1 MEPIIDL
8 HDIDKSYSTAHARVG
23 VLSGFHLQ
31 VMPGEFVA
39 LMGPSGVGKSTILN
53 LIGAM
58 DSPDHGTVTV
68 TGTRIDALSESA
80 RSHWRARHI
89 GFVFQSHFLMP
100 MLTAAAN
107 VELPLMLTSLSR
119 IGRRAKVAA
128 VLEQVGLTDRVHHK
142 PAELSGGQQQR
153 VGIARAL
160 VAGAPVLLCDEPTAG
175 LDRQTADSILSLL
188 ADLGRDGRT
197 IVMVTHDPQAAAFA
211 GRRLELAPTAA
222 AS

>member
-1 MEPIIDL
+1 MEPIICL
-8 HDIDKSYSTAHARVG
+8 HDINKSYATAHARVN
-23 VLSGFHLQ
+23 VLSGFHLE

-58 DSPDHGTVTV
+58 DSPDRGTVTV
-68 TGTRIDALSESA
+68 AGTRIEALSEAA
-80 RSHWRARHI
+80 RSRWRARHI

-107 VELPLMLTSLSR
+107 VELPLMLTGLSR
-119 IGRRAKVAA
+119 NGRREKVAQ
-128 VLEQVGLTDRVHHK
+128 VLEQVGLADRTDHK
-142 PAELSGGQQQR
+142 PAQLSGGQQQR

-160 VAGAPVLLCDEPTAG
+160 VAGAPILLCDEPTAG
-175 LDRQTADSILSLL
+175 LDRRTADSILSLL
-188 ADLGRDGRT
+188 ASLGRT
-197 IVMVTHDPQAAAFA
+197 IVMVTHDSHAAAFA
-211 GRRLELAPTAA
+211 GRKLELSTTAA

>member
-8 HDIDKSYSTAHARVG
+8 HDVNKSYSTAHARVN
-23 VLSGFHLQ
+23 VLSGFHLK
-31 VMPGEFVA
+31 VLPGEFVA

-68 TGTRIDALSESA
+68 AGTRIEALSESA
-80 RSHWRARHI
+80 RSRWRARHI

-119 IGRRAKVAA
+119 KGRQTKVAE
-128 VLEQVGLTDRVHHK
+128 VLGQVGLTDRIHHK
-142 PAELSGGQQQR
+142 PAQLSGGQQQR

-175 LDRQTADSILSLL
+175 LDRQTADSVLSLL
-188 ADLGRDGRT
+188 SNLSHTGRT
-197 IVMVTHDPQAAAFA
+197 IVMVTHDPLAAAFA
-211 GRRLELAPTAA
+211 GRTLELNPAP
-222 AS
+222 SS

>member
-1 MEPIIDL
+1 MEPIISL
-8 HDIDKSYSTAHARVG
+8 HDINKGYSTAHARVG
-23 VLSGFHLQ
+23 VLSGFRLE
-31 VMPGEFVA
+31 VMPGEFLA

-58 DSPDHGTVTV
+58 DSPDHGAVTV
-68 TGTRIDALSESA
+68 AGTRIDGLSESA
-80 RSHWRARHI
+80 RSRWRAGHI

-107 VELPLMLTSLSR
+107 AELPLMLTRLSR
-119 IGRRAKVAA
+119 KARRAKVAD
-128 VLEQVGLTDRVHHK
+128 VLAQVGLSDRADHK
-142 PAELSGGQQQR
+142 PAQLSGGQQQR

-160 VAGAPVLLCDEPTAG
+160 IAGAPILLCDEPTAG

-188 ADLGRDGRT
+188 SNFSRDGHT

-211 GRRLELAPTAA
+211 GRKLELAVEAA

>member
-1 MEPIIDL
+1 MEPIISL
-8 HDIDKSYSTAHARVG
+8 HGINKGYSTAHARVD
-23 VLSGFHLQ
+23 VLSGFHLE

-58 DSPDHGTVTV
+58 DSPDQGTVTV
-68 TGTRIDALSESA
+68 AGTRIEALSESA
-80 RSHWRARHI
+80 RSRWRACHI

-119 IGRRAKVAA
+119 NGRRTKVAQ
-128 VLEQVGLTDRVHHK
+128 VLEQVGLADRVRHK

-188 ADLGRDGRT
+188 SDLSRNGRT
-197 IVMVTHDPQAAAFA
+197 IVMVTHDQQAAAFA
-211 GRRLELAPTAA
+211 GRKVELSTMA
-222 AS
+222 ASS

>member
-1 MEPIIDL
+1 MEPIIGL
-8 HDIDKSYSTAHARVG
+8 HDINKSYSTSHARVD
-23 VLSGFHLQ
+23 VLSGFDLE
-31 VMPGEFVA
+31 VMPGEFVT

-119 IGRRAKVAA
+119 TGRRTKVAA
-128 VLEQVGLTDRVHHK
+128 VLQQVGLSDRGHHK
-142 PAELSGGQQQR
+142 PAQLSGGQQQR

-188 ADLGRDGRT
+188 ADLSRDGHT

-211 GRRLELAPTAA
+211 GRTLELRAMAA

>member
-1 MEPIIDL
+1 MKPIIGL
-8 HDIDKSYSTAHARVG
+8 HDINKSYSTAHARVN
-23 VLSGFHLQ
+23 VLSGFHLE
-31 VMPGEFVA
+31 VMAGEFVA

-58 DSPDHGTVTV
+58 DSPDQGAVTV
-68 TGTRIDALSESA
+68 AGTRIDALSESA
-80 RSHWRARHI
+80 RSRWRARHI

-107 VELPLMLTSLSR
+107 VELPLMLTGLSR
-119 IGRRAKVAA
+119 NGRRTKVAE
-128 VLEQVGLTDRVHHK
+128 VLEQVGLSDRIHHK
-142 PAELSGGQQQR
+142 PAQLSGGQQQR

-188 ADLGRDGRT
+188 SDLGRNGRT

-211 GRRLELAPTAA
+211 GRKLELSTAA
-222 AS
+222 ASS

>member
-1 MEPIIDL
+1 
-8 HDIDKSYSTAHARVG
+8 
-23 VLSGFHLQ
+23 
-31 VMPGEFVA
+31 
-39 LMGPSGVGKSTILN
+39 VGKSTILN

-58 DSPDHGTVTV
+58 DSPDRGAVTV
-68 TGTRIDALSESA
+68 AGTRIEALSESA
-80 RSHWRARHI
+80 RSRWRASHI

-107 VELPLMLTSLSR
+107 VELPLMLTRLSR
-119 IGRRAKVAA
+119 KARRARVAE

-142 PAELSGGQQQR
+142 PAQLSGGQQQR

-160 VAGAPVLLCDEPTAG
+160 IAGAPILLCDEPTAG

-188 ADLGRDGRT
+188 SDLSGAGRT

-211 GRRLELAPTAA
+211 GRKLELSTAA
-222 AS
+222 ASP